1 MLRPLH
7 SASAAADNVSTVLS
21 GRYRPDSIMAE
32 TLRQE
37 GGDFSDMFLF
47 VLSFKTQPGMQAIN
61 EWIKTDEV
69 EKGMKDEGKGHDGL
83 LATMAAN
90 DATGSKV
97 QRYPASGER

>member
-21 GRYRPDSIMAE
+21 GRYRPD
-32 TLRQE
+32 TFHLT
-37 GGDFSDMFLF
+37 DMFLF

-61 EWIKTDEV
+61 ECIKTDEV